1 MPNRA
6 VKVRIEGKVQGVWY
20 RAWTE
25 ETAQGLGLSGWVR
38 NLSDGAVQAVFYG
51 ATEDVERMLV
61 NCRKGPP
68 LAQVTHVEAHECD
81 PPRSSGFEVRG
92 NG

>member
-25 ETAQGLGLSGWVR
+25 ETANGLGLHGWVS
-38 NLSDGAVQAVFYG
+38 NLPDGAVQAVFYG
-51 ATEDVERMLV
+51 GTDDVARMLE
-61 NCRKGPP
+61 NCRHGPP
-68 LAQVTHVEAHECD
+68 LAKVTHIEAQDCD
-81 PPRSSGFEVRG
+81 PPRSSGFEIRRAS
-92 NG
+92 